1 MVNFKTIS
9 STLKTTKN
17 FWQAFLLKKSAGK
30 RKIAFRNGVSME
42 IDSWAKYYK
51 IRDFFQHV
59 TDKQFKIEKVGSEFV
74 VSKNQP
80 VFSFSTLSVEDLPL
94 FRLLL
99 ALSEQNW
106 NITQTD
112 DTFKIDRNSAHF
124 QFHMSDDGV
133 FDVKS
138 DGVCFVGPVDSLES
152 YFLECERGLY
162 DYEYKNKT
170 VLDVGGFC
178 GETAVFFASRG
189 AKKIVIYEPVKA
201 HHEFIRRNVA
211 MNAINA
217 ELHEEGMGEKDGT
230 LDINYEATDMGFG
243 PLSKGKKTLTIKTKS
258 AQNIISQ
265 SRADIAK
272 IDCEGAEISLV
283 GVPKEIL
290 RIPSVY
296 IIETHTKAIQ
306 NAIAEK
312 FAACGFVQ
320 PRPPEHLGGE
330 TAVVYFERI
339 QA

>member
-80 VFSFSTLSVEDLPL
+80 VFSFSTLSVEDL
-94 FRLLL
+94 
-99 ALSEQNW
+99 
-106 NITQTD
+106 
-112 DTFKIDRNSAHF
+112 
-124 QFHMSDDGV
+124 
-133 FDVKS
+133 
-138 DGVCFVGPVDSLES
+138 PVDSLES